1 MDSIILNKICY
12 FCQLICNMAKSTH
25 NIDLQDTG
33 LIDAFYQRLL
43 TAYGYSPEQLDRNV
57 PIDNSAHADI
67 AIWRTAEAKNRQSIP
82 DICVIVIC
90 KEEHIRIDA
99 NNYLEAFKESS
110 IGTVN
115 FFVLHNLKE
124 TKVFLL
130 DSSHPMGGVERI
142 GDFPKAVDVQTDES
156 IESFIRRMRRNTKE
170 ALLTAFD
177 RCHNIVRNNDKLS
190 PEAAFDEI
198 SKVMFIKMM
207 YERKPDG
214 ELIFS
219 QEKFLKDE
227 KQYMANHA
235 KEDYIAHLF
244 EGVKVYFAED
254 DLYEKYDSVRICRK
268 SFMAILKELEVID
281 FYDMTEDVKGVA
293 FESLVGKTFR
303 GELGQFFT
311 PRQVVNYMIEVLDIK
326 EGEAVC
332 NPCCGSG
339 GFLIRAFE
347 YVQNAIDRDIQHQI
361 NKVKKSNFSASEKRN
376 RIAKLLQ
383 ECDKNIVG
391 SRYGKLCK
399 DYFFGVDAN
408 VRMARTAKMNMI
420 MHGDGHVGVYLH
432 DGLLDVKNVTKGRFD
447 VVLINPPYGVHVDRT
462 AKDENGNYV
471 FGEYK
476 VSQSA
481 AELLFVERVINLLKP
496 GGRAGLVLPE
506 GLFTNAN
513 LKSFRK
519 LIEGRV
525 LILDIT
531 AMPPTV
537 FLASGAN
544 VKPNLL
550 FIRKLTEEEQ
560 KQHDLNYSMSVV
572 KVSENEL
579 EAVAPLVREFMKGN
593 RISESESIRVVDRGE
608 MIDWAVAPL
617 FAAQKVSFNSK
628 YPTVRLSDLLTP
640 SEEKIQIQDD
650 VLYNRITVR
659 LNGKGIT
666 LRDCV
671 RGAEIGTK
679 RQFVVHT
686 GQLVVSKIDGKSGAM
701 AIVPEEFDGAVVTP
715 DFPVFNINTNRVH
728 PDYLLL
734 VICHPAVLQRIM
746 STTSGSTGRRRMS
759 VPRFLAMQIA
769 LPSLS
774 EQEVLMSGIRQLRQE
789 QEELKR
795 RMEENV
801 ESFYDNI
808 IE

>member
-1 MDSIILNKICY
+1 MNA
-12 FCQLICNMAKSTH
+12 Q
-25 NIDLQDTG
+25 NIDRNEIG
-33 LIDAFYQRLL
+33 LIDAFYQRLV
-43 TAYGYSPEQLDRNV
+43 ASYGYLPEQLARDV
-57 PIDNSAHADI
+57 SIDETAHADI
-67 AIWRTAEAKNRQSIP
+67 AIWRTAEAKNRQSVP
-82 DICVIVIC
+82 DICVVVIC

-99 NNYLEAFKESS
+99 NNYLESFKEAS

-142 GDFPKAVDVQTDES
+142 GDFPKASEVLTDES
-156 IESFIRRMRRNTKE
+156 ISSFIRRMRRNTKE
-170 ALLTAFD
+170 ALLNAFD
-177 RCHNIVRNNDKLS
+177 KCHNIVRNNDKLS

-207 YERKPDG
+207 YERNPDG

-219 QEKFLKDE
+219 QNKFLNDE
-227 KQYMANHA
+227 KQYLANHI
-235 KEDYIAHLF
+235 KGDYIACLF
-244 EGVKVYFAED
+244 EEVKDSFADD
-254 DLYEKYDSVRICRK
+254 DLYEQYDSVRICRK
-268 SFMAILKELEVID
+268 SFMSILKELEVID

-311 PRQVVNYMIEVLDIK
+311 PRQVVNYMIDVLDIK

-332 NPCCGSG
+332 DPCCGSG

-347 YVQNAIDRDIQHQI
+347 YVQDAIDRDIQRQI
-361 NKVKKSNFSASEKRN
+361 GKVKKSRYSSSEKQTM
-376 RIAKLLQ
+376 IAKLLQ
-383 ECDKNIVG
+383 ECDKSIHD

-399 DYFFGVDAN
+399 NYFFGVDAN

-432 DGLLDVKNVTKGRFD
+432 DGLLDVKNVTMNRFD
-447 VVLINPPYGVHVDRT
+447 VVLINPPYGIHVDRT
-462 AKDENGNYV
+462 AKGENGKYV

-476 VSQSA
+476 VTQSA

-519 LIEGRV
+519 LIEGRAQ
-525 LILDIT
+525 ILNIT

-550 FIRKLTEEEQ
+550 FIRKLTESEQ
-560 KQHDLNYSMSVV
+560 RSHDQNYKISVV
-572 KVSENEL
+572 KVDENEL
-579 EAVAPLVREFMKGN
+579 EIVAPKVRDFLEGKN
-593 RISESESIRVVDRGE
+593 IEDSETVRVIGRSE

-617 FAAQKVSFNSK
+617 FAAPKVNFNSR
-628 YPTVRLSDLLTP
+628 YPMVMLSDLLTA
-640 SEEKIQIQDD
+640 SDEKIL
-650 VLYNRITVR
+650 VLKDESYKRITVR

-666 LRDCV
+666 LRDYV
-671 RGAEIGTK
+671 KGSEIGTK
-679 RQFVVHT
+679 RQYVVHA
-686 GQLVVSKIDGKSGAM
+686 GQLVVSKIDGKSGAI
-701 AIVPEEFDGAVVTP
+701 AIVPEEFDGAIVTP
-715 DFPVFNINTNRVH
+715 DFPVFSINKEQVV

-734 VICHPAVLQRIM
+734 VICHPAVLQRIT

-759 VPRFLAMQIA
+759 IPRFLAMQIA

-774 EQEVLMSGIRQLRQE
+774 EQEKLISNILSLREE
-789 QEELKR
+789 QDILKHK
-795 RMEENV
+795 MERNV
-801 ESFYDNI
+801 ELFYEHI
-808 IE
+808 ID

>member
-1 MDSIILNKICY
+1 
-12 FCQLICNMAKSTH
+12 MAKTTH
-25 NIDLQDTG
+25 ITDIQQNSLT
-33 LIDAFYQRLL
+33 DAFYKRLL
-43 TAYGYSPEQLDRNV
+43 DAYGYVPEQLGRNV
-57 PIDNSAHADI
+57 SIGNTANADI
-67 AIWRTAEAKNRQSIP
+67 AIWRSPDAKYRQSIP
-82 DICVIVIC
+82 DICVVVLC
-90 KEEHIRIDA
+90 REEHIKIDA
-99 NNYLEAFKESS
+99 NKYLASFKETA

-142 GDFPKAVDVQTDES
+142 GDFPKAIDVNTDES
-156 IESFIRRMRRNTKE
+156 ILGFINRMRCNTKE
-170 ALLTAFD
+170 SLLKAFD
-177 RCHNIVRNNDKLS
+177 HCHNIVRNNDKLS

-219 QEKFLKDE
+219 NEKFIKDE
-227 KQYMANHA
+227 KSFLAENTNG
-235 KEDYIAHLF
+235 DYIAFLF
-244 EGVKVYFAED
+244 DEVKKYFAD
-254 DLYEKYDSVRICRK
+254 SDLYEEHDYVRICRK
-268 SFMAILKELEVID
+268 SFTSILKELEVID

-311 PRQVVNYMIEVLDIK
+311 PRQVVNYMIEVLDIQ

-332 NPCCGSG
+332 DPCCGSG

-347 YVQNAIDRDIQHQI
+347 YVQDAIDRDIQAQI
-361 NKVKKSNFSASEKRN
+361 DIVKKSNISESEKLL
-376 RIAKLLQ
+376 RITELLR
-383 ECDKNIVG
+383 ECDKNVNG

-432 DGLLDVKNVTKGRFD
+432 DGLLDVKNVTNGRFD
-447 VVLINPPYGVHVDRT
+447 VVLINPPYGVHIDRM
-462 AKDENGNYV
+462 AKDENGKAV

-476 VSQSA
+476 TTQSA

-506 GLFTNAN
+506 GLFTNTN

-519 LIEGRV
+519 LIEDRAQ
-525 LILDIT
+525 ILNIT

-560 KQHDLNYSMSVV
+560 NVRNFHYRMSVV
-572 KVSENEL
+572 KVDENQL
-579 EAVAPLVREFMKGN
+579 ETVAPRVRDFMEGKHIVG
-593 RISESESIRVVDRGE
+593 SEYIRVVDRDE

-617 FAAQKVSFNSK
+617 FAAPKVNFNSI
-628 YPTVRLSDLLTP
+628 YPTVKLSDLLTP
-640 SEEKIQIQDD
+640 SDEKIQIQDEE
-650 VLYNRITVR
+650 LYARITVR

-666 LRDCV
+666 LRDRV
-671 RGAEIGTK
+671 KGSEIGTK
-679 RQFVVHT
+679 RQYLVHA

-701 AIVPEEFDGAVVTP
+701 AILPEKFDGAIVTP
-715 DFPVFNINTNRVH
+715 DFPVFNINTNKVM

-734 VICHPAVLQRIM
+734 VVCHPAVLQRIT
-746 STTSGSTGRRRMS
+746 STTSGSTGRRRLS

-774 EQEVLMSGIRQLRQE
+774 EQEDLMSDIRRLRQE
-789 QEELKR
+789 EENLKR
-795 RMEENV
+795 QMEKDV
-801 ESFYDNI
+801 ASFYDNI
-808 IE
+808 IK

>member
-1 MDSIILNKICY
+1 
-12 FCQLICNMAKSTH
+12 MAKNAH
-25 NIDLQDTG
+25 NIELKDTG
-33 LIDAFYQRLL
+33 LVDAFYQRLI
-43 TAYGYSPEQLDRNV
+43 TAYGYLPEQLDCNV
-57 PIDNSAHADI
+57 PVDNSAYADI
-67 AIWRTAEAKNRQSIP
+67 AIWRTVEAKNRQSIP
-82 DICVIVIC
+82 DICVVVIC

-99 NNYLEAFKESS
+99 NNYLAAFKESS

-142 GDFPKAVDVQTDES
+142 GDFPKAADVLTDDS
-156 IESFIRRMRRNTKE
+156 ITNFIRRMRRNTKE
-170 ALLTAFD
+170 ALLNAFD
-177 RCHNIVRNNDKLS
+177 KCHNIVRNNDKLS

-219 QEKFLKDE
+219 QDKFLKDE
-227 KQYMANHA
+227 KLYLANHA
-235 KEDYIAHLF
+235 KEDYIAFLF
-244 EGVKVYFAED
+244 DAVKINFAD
-254 DLYEKYDSVRICRK
+254 DNLYEKYDSVRICRK

-311 PRQVVNYMIEVLDIK
+311 PRQVVNYMIEVLDIR

-332 NPCCGSG
+332 DPCCGSG
-339 GFLIRAFE
+339 GFLIRAFK
-347 YVQNAIDRDIQHQI
+347 YVQDVIDRDIQRQI
-361 NKVKKSNFSASEKRN
+361 DKVKKSDSPVSEKQT
-376 RIAKLLQ
+376 RIAKLLK
-383 ECDKNIVG
+383 ECDKNIAG

-432 DGLLDVKNVTKGRFD
+432 DGLLDVKNVTKDRFD

-462 AKDENGNYV
+462 AKDEDGKNV
-471 FGEYK
+471 FREYK

-506 GLFTNAN
+506 GIFTNTN

-519 LIEGRV
+519 LIDGRAK
-525 LILDIT
+525 ILNIT

-550 FIRKLTEEEQ
+550 FIRKLTEKEQ
-560 KQHDLNYSMSVV
+560 KQHELNYNISVV
-572 KVSENEL
+572 KVNENEL
-579 EAVAPLVREFMKGN
+579 EIVAPLVRAFMDGKHIKDN
-593 RISESESIRVVDRGE
+593 ESFRVVDRGE

-617 FAAQKVSFNSK
+617 FAAPKVSFNSK
-628 YPTVRLSDLLTP
+628 YPTVKLSDILTT
-640 SEEKIQIQDD
+640 SDEKIQIQDD
-650 VLYNRITVR
+650 ELYTRITVK

-666 LRDCV
+666 QRDCV
-671 RGAEIGTK
+671 KGSEIGTK
-679 RQFVVHT
+679 RQYVVHT

-701 AIVPEEFDGAVVTP
+701 AIVPEEFDGAIVTP
-715 DFPVFNINTNRVH
+715 DFPVFDINMNMVM

-734 VICHPAVLQRIM
+734 VICHPAMLQRIM
-746 STTSGSTGRRRMS
+746 STTSGSTGRRRLS

-769 LPSLS
+769 LPSLN
-774 EQEVLMSGIRQLRQE
+774 EQDILMSSIRKLRQE
-789 QEELKR
+789 QDELR
-795 RMEENV
+795 YQMEKNV
-801 ESFYDNI
+801 NVFYNNI